1 MGTAT
6 PLPTAGPLNSLFRA
20 LNRVVIGFVTMGVAT
35 VVCSAGRP
43 PSLGAAVKAVQ
54 SLPGKGTVVYGTVGG
69 TWGPLRRGFGQMVGR
84 ASLDL
89 LTSDGRYLTI
99 PRCIEEPEWQGVWWP
114 LNWWRTEVWFSE
126 LLPEVRGFASVRI
139 RVTDRLGNERTSE
152 PYPLSGG
159 PGTAAIVPDD
169 ARWLAL
175 PSIVLGAAEAP
186 VVADDSA
193 LESPRR

>member
-1 MGTAT
+1 MDKTTHLTAR
-6 PLPTAGPLNSLFRA
+6 GSGKSLFRV
-20 LNRVVIGFVTMGVAT
+20 LNRMT
-35 VVCSAGRP
+35 VVFVAVGVSTVICSAGHP
-43 PSLGAAVKAVQ
+43 PTLGAAIKAVQ

-84 ASLDL
+84 AGLDL

-99 PRCIEEPEWQGVWWP
+99 ARCIEEPEWQGVLWP
-114 LNWWRTEVWFSE
+114 ANWWRTEVWFSE
-126 LLPEVRGFASVRI
+126 MLPEVRGFASVRV

-159 PGTAAIVPDD
+159 PGTAAMVPDD

-175 PSIVLGAAEAP
+175 PAIVTGAHGAP
-186 VVADDSA
+186 IVADETT